1 MGNRKVAGVLGP
13 VIAGL
18 ETVAGAVYMAAAIM
32 LRPLF
37 LPRLRRWGATDQEVG
52 RSLPGDDLVPQSRA
66 GYTQAIT
73 VRAPVAAVWP
83 WLLQIGQ
90 GRGGFYSYEVLE
102 NLVGCDIHNA
112 DRILPEFQELQ
123 AGDGVRLHPKVP
135 AIPVATLEPQQTLLL
150 YGSEQIGQKPDRAA
164 KTAEYFA
171 TTWLFQ
177 VEALADGGTRLI
189 SRYRLGYTARF
200 GNDLAYRGFV
210 EPISAVMQRKML
222 LGIKARAEAASV
234 GLHQSTG

>member
-1 MGNRKVAGVLGP
+1 MANTKVAGVLGP

-18 ETVAGAVYMAAAIM
+18 EAVAGAVYMAAAIV

-90 GRGGFYSYEVLE
+90 GRGGFYSYEALE

-112 DRILPEFQELQ
+112 DWILPEFQELQ

-135 AIPVATLEPQQTLLL
+135 AIPVAVLEPKKTLLL
-150 YGSEQIGQKPDRAA
+150 YSSEAIGQKPDRAA
-164 KTAEYFA
+164 ETTEYFA

-177 VEALADGGTRLI
+177 VEALADGDTRLL
-189 SRYRLGYTARF
+189 SRYRLGYAPRF

-210 EPISAVMQRKML
+210 EPIAAVMQRKML
-222 LGIKARAEAASV
+222 LGIKARAEAAGV
-234 GLHQSTG
+234 GLRQSAG

>member
-1 MGNRKVAGVLGP
+1 MEGREKEVT
-13 VIAGL
+13 VIGSVGAGL
-18 ETVAGAVYMAAAIM
+18 EAVAGAVYMAAAIL

-73 VRAPVAAVWP
+73 VRAPVAAIWP

-90 GRGGFYSYEVLE
+90 GRGGFYSYEALE

-123 AGDGVRLHPKVP
+123 VGDGVRLHPEVP
-135 AIPVATLEPQQTLLL
+135 AIPVVVLEPQQTLLL
-150 YGSEQIGQKPDRAA
+150 HGSEQIGQKPDRA
-164 KTAEYFA
+164 TETTEYFA
-171 TTWLFQ
+171 TTWLFY
-177 VEALADGGTRLI
+177 VEALADENTRLI
-189 SRYRLGYTARF
+189 SRYRLGYTPRF

-222 LGIKARAEAASV
+222 LGIKAQVEAAVV
-234 GLHQSTG
+234 GQDH